1 MRDDDVPLSISFTR
15 KTPEGDEHERNVCT
29 HCGFIDYV
37 NPKVVVGSVAT
48 WEDKILLCKRA
59 IEPRIDYWTLPAGF
73 LEKEETTEQ
82 GAAREAWEEACA
94 KLEIEGLLAIFNIP
108 HISQVQLIYRARLLS
123 PDVRVGVES
132 RDVRLVVWE
141 DIPWDDLAFVTV
153 ERSLRAF
160 RRLGEDPNF
169 TFLQE
174 TL

>member
-1 MRDDDVPLSISFTR
+1 MSDAEVPLSISFVKR
-15 KTPEGDEHERNVCT
+15 VPDGDEHERKVCS

-37 NPKVVVGSVAT
+37 NPKVVVGAVAT

-59 IEPRIDYWTLPAGF
+59 IDPRIDYWTLPAGF

-82 GAAREAWEEACA
+82 GAVREAWEEACA
-94 KLEIEGLLAIFNIP
+94 KLEIEGLLAVFNVP

-123 PDVRVGVES
+123 PEVRPGIES
-132 RDVRLVVWE
+132 REVRLVEWE
-141 DIPWDDLAFVTV
+141 DIPWDELAFATM

-160 RRLGEDPNF
+160 HRWRNDPNF
-169 TFLQE
+169 TLHQE